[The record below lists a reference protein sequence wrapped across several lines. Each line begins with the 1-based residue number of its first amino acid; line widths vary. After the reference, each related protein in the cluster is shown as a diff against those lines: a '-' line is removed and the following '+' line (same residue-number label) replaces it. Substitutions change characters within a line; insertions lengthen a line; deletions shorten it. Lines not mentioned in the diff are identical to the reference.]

1 MKTSNKV
8 LCIGECM
15 VELSPAETG
24 LWQQGFAG
32 DTMNTAWYLRQLFDE
47 SWNVEYFTALGQD
60 RLSDEMYAFLQRA
73 GFAID
78 HIVRI
83 ADRQPGL
90 YAIHLQDGERSFS
103 YWRENSAARLLAAD
117 PDILQ
122 QVMTE
127 QNVIYFSGITL
138 AILPPKDRDTFL
150 RLIGNCR
157 KNGQQVIFDP
167 NLRPK
172 LWKTHNEMC
181 DAIERAAALSN
192 LVMPSF
198 SDEQDAFGDYSPF
211 DTAHRY
217 LALGCEEVVVKNA
230 DSEIIH
236 RALDTAETRF
246 APKKVK
252 PIDTTGAGDSFN
264 AGFIYAKC
272 SGKSLDDAVS
282 LAHNVAGHVIQKRG
296 AIVELPKLVT
306 AERS

>member
-15 VELSPAETG
+15 VELSPAGTG

-60 RLSDEMYAFLQRA
+60 RLSDEIYGFLQCS
-73 GFAID
+73 GLGVD
-78 HIVRI
+78 HIVRV

-90 YAIHLQDGERSFS
+90 YAIHLKDGERSFS

-117 PDILQ
+117 LNILQ
-122 QVMTE
+122 QVMTK
-127 QNVIYFSGITL
+127 QDVIYFSGITL
-138 AILPPKDRDTFL
+138 AILPSKDRDTFL
-150 RLIGNCR
+150 RLIGNAH

-172 LWKTHNEMC
+172 LWKTQNEMC
-181 DAIERAAALSN
+181 EAIERAAALSN

-198 SDEQDAFGDYSPF
+198 SDEQDAFGDHSPS

-246 APKKVK
+246 APKKIK

-264 AGFIYAKC
+264 AGFIYATC
-272 SGKSLDDAVS
+272 TGKSLQNAIS
-282 LAHNVAGHVIQKRG
+282 LAQNVAGHVIQKRG

-306 AERS
+306 AKRS

>member
-1 MKTSNKV
+1 MTPQKKV

-15 VELSPAETG
+15 VELSPVETG
-24 LWQQGFAG
+24 LWRQSFAG

-47 SWNVEYFTALGQD
+47 TWNIEYFTALGQD
-60 RLSDEMYAFLQRA
+60 RLSDEIYGFLQCS
-73 GFAID
+73 GLGVD
-78 HIVRI
+78 HVVRV

-117 PDILQ
+117 LDILQ
-122 QVMTE
+122 KVMTE
-127 QNVIYFSGITL
+127 QDVIYFSGITL

-150 RLIGNCR
+150 RLIGNAR

-181 DAIERAAALSN
+181 EAIERAAALSN

-198 SDEQDAFGDYSPF
+198 SDEQEAFGDHSPS
-211 DTAHRY
+211 DTANRY
-217 LALGCEEVVVKNA
+217 LALGCQEVVVKNA
-230 DSEIIH
+230 DGEIIH
-236 RALDTAETRF
+236 RALKSAETRF
-246 APKKVK
+246 TPKKIK

-264 AGFIYAKC
+264 AGFIYAKF
-272 SGKSLDDAVS
+272 SGQRLHDAIA
-282 LAHNVAGHVIQKRG
+282 LAQNVAAYVLQKQG
-296 AIVELPKLVT
+296 AIVELPKSVT
-306 AERS
+306 VD